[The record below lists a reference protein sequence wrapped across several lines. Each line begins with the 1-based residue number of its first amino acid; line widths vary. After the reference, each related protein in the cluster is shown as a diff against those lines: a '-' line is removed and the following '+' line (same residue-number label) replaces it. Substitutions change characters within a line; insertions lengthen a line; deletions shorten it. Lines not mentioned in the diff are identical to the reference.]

1 MSPTGADVEN
11 IRRACL
17 LISRSNGGIN
27 RYRPEAKVLREL
39 QQFIDSRPYHDEL
52 RPIDHWLGTLTASDL
67 ETVCDG
73 DQDEAETIT
82 KAAPAFTETLLN
94 EWFDAC

>member
-1 MSPTGADVEN
+1 MDN
-11 IRRACL
+11 IRKACL

-27 RYRPEAKVLREL
+27 RDRSELKVLREL

-52 RPIDHWLGTLTASDL
+52 KPIDHWLGTLAPDDF

-73 DQDEAETIT
+73 DQDEAEVIT
-82 KAAPAFTETLLN
+82 QAAPAFTEALLN
-94 EWFDAC
+94 EWFDVC

>member
-1 MSPTGADVEN
+1 MNN
-11 IRRACL
+11 IREACM

-27 RYRPEAKVLREL
+27 RDRPEAKVLREL

-52 RPIDHWLGTLTASDL
+52 KPIDAWLGTLTLPDF

-73 DQDEAETIT
+73 DQDEAEIIT
-82 KAAPAFTETLLN
+82 KTAPAFTETFLN
-94 EWFDAC
+94 EWFDVC